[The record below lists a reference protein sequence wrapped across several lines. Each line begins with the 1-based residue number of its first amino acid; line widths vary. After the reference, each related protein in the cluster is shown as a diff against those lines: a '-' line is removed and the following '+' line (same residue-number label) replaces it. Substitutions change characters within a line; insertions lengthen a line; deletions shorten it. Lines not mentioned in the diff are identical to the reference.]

1 MRISTSQFL
10 LGGVP
15 ELLAQQS
22 NINQMN
28 REIATGQTLLDAA
41 SDPASAGLALQTAA
55 QIQHLAYD
63 SSNADA
69 GAASIQTALGAL
81 QQVSTVI
88 DQLRQVA
95 LRGADASTTAQQRQA
110 LAVQAQ
116 GALQDLIRLGNSRA
130 ADGTYIFA
138 GSRTAGPPFVTGSN
152 GQIVFAGDA
161 AANTVEI
168 APGLS
173 VPVGGSGQAIFIDI
187 PAGRD
192 GVAVTAA
199 NGNTGSATASVQ
211 GITSLDQVAAERLA
225 GVQFEVSFTAA
236 GGSLGYL
243 VTSGTGTPGTPGFA
257 ASSTVVASGSFSQG
271 ADLQFGGI
279 DLAFTGTPA
288 DGDRFVV
295 QPGANS
301 SLFQTVQDLIGSLA
315 AAGPG
320 QTGASAALQQV
331 QNAVANLEAAQG
343 SALSAQ
349 ASLGAGLAEIHAVQ
363 GRNQTEST
371 SAQVRLSGLQSAN
384 LPEVLASYSA
394 AVTTLQAASMAFSR
408 IQGLTLFAA
417 LRG

>member
-10 LGGVP
+10 LGGMP

-22 NINQMN
+22 NINQLN

-41 SDPASAGLALQTAA
+41 SDPASAGLAIQTAA

-81 QQVSTVI
+81 QQISTVV

-95 LRGADASTTAQQRQA
+95 LLGADASTSAQQRQA
-110 LAVQAQ
+110 LVTQAQ

-130 ADGTYIFA
+130 ADGSYIFA
-138 GSRTAGPPFVTGSN
+138 GSQTATPPFVTGSG
-152 GQIVFAGDA
+152 GQLAFAGDA

-173 VPVGGSGQAIFIDI
+173 VPVGGSGQAVFVDI

-199 NGNTGSATASVQ
+199 DANTGSATASVQ
-211 GITSLDQVAAERLA
+211 GITNLSQVAAERLA
-225 GVQFEVSFTAA
+225 GVQFEVSFTTA
-236 GGSLGYL
+236 GGSLGYV
-243 VTSGTGTPGTPGFA
+243 VTSGTGSPGSPGFA
-257 ASSTVVASGSFSQG
+257 ASSGVVASGSFSDG

-279 DLAFTGTPA
+279 DVAFSGTPA

-301 SLFQTVQDLIGSLA
+301 SLFETVQDLVGSLA
-315 AAGPG
+315 AAAPG
-320 QTGASAALQQV
+320 QTGSSAALQRV
-331 QNAVANLEAAQG
+331 QNAVANLEAAQD
-343 SALSAQ
+343 SVLSAQ
-349 ASLGAGLAEIHAVQ
+349 ASLGAGLAWINAVQ
-363 GRNQTEST
+363 ARNQTDST
-371 SAQVRLSGLQSAN
+371 NAQVRLSGLQSAN

-394 AVTTLQAASMAFSR
+394 AVTALQAASMAFSR
-408 IQGLTLFAA
+408 IQGLTLFSV
-417 LRG
+417 LHG